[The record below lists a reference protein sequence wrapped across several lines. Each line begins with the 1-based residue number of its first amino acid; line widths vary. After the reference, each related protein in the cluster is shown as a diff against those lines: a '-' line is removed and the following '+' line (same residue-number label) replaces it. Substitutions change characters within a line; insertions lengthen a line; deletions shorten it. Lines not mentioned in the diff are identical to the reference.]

1 MAARDAPTRTEGPEV
16 DAGFEFAFDN
26 EAFSDKVLRIEVVSS
41 RYDATQ
47 FGADVGSRKRRRE
60 EAEGDNGEGMGTPV
74 LRVKTMYV
82 SSAILASK
90 SPFFFKL
97 FSNGMKESGQSQAS
111 IRITDSDENSFMEL
125 LRFMYSGK
133 LTQTADPTLLVNI
146 LMAADKFEVVSCM
159 KLCGQRLIT
168 MPMTLESA
176 VLCLDLPSSVSNAAD
191 LEEAAKQYLAG
202 KYKEFLSTKF
212 QDELMRIPLAGIV
225 AILSRYDLGVAS
237 DVAVYDFMLRW
248 AFWQYPNSEERY
260 KILSSRLLP
269 LVPLMRVKNGVK
281 EGVAPDCVFGIYL
294 MRERCSKLL
303 LSKTEYFQKFSFM
316 GHVFCLSA
324 HYNMDSYNCFGLLL
338 EMLEDKGPV
347 RGTIDCSFQI
357 KTRPSLEF
365 VTMYKCTY
373 TDSRKD
379 VECRDLFGV
388 PWSEFIADDSPF
400 FIDDILNL
408 QVHMKMAQKPL

>member
-1 MAARDAPTRTEGPEV
+1 
-16 DAGFEFAFDN
+16 
-26 EAFSDKVLRIEVVSS
+26 
-41 RYDATQ
+41 
-47 FGADVGSRKRRRE
+47 
-60 EAEGDNGEGMGTPV
+60 
-74 LRVKTMYV
+74 
-82 SSAILASK
+82 
-90 SPFFFKL
+90 
-97 FSNGMKESGQSQAS
+97 
-111 IRITDSDENSFMEL
+111 
-125 LRFMYSGK
+125 
-133 LTQTADPTLLVNI
+133 
-146 LMAADKFEVVSCM
+146 
-159 KLCGQRLIT
+159 
-168 MPMTLESA
+168 
-176 VLCLDLPSSVSNAAD
+176 
-191 LEEAAKQYLAG
+191 
-202 KYKEFLSTKF
+202 
-212 QDELMRIPLAGIV
+212 MRIPLAGIV

-269 LVPLMRVKNGVK
+269 LVPLMRVKNGVMK
-281 EGVAPDCVFGIYL
+281 GVVPDCVFGIYL

-316 GHVFCLSA
+316 GHVFSLSA
-324 HYNMDSYNCFGLLL
+324 HCNMDSYNCFGLLL

-408 QVHMKMAQKPL
+408 QVHMKMA